1 MPVSAALTNHAA
13 GDVVQHTV
21 LRLTTRHAMEFVDV
35 TARLRDVIAES
46 DIVEGLLM
54 VQSRHTTTGL
64 LINEDEPLL
73 LEDLAELFERL
84 VPAGCAYRHDD
95 FHRRFGTLTSTERV
109 NGHAHCRAALLRTS
123 ESLAVTNGALALGR
137 WQRVFFVDFD
147 GGQQREV
154 WLTLLGRRTRAHG
167 APA

>member
-21 LRLTTRHAMEFVDV
+21 LRITTRHAMEFVDV
-35 TARLRDVIAES
+35 TARLRDVIAAS
-46 DIVEGLLM
+46 
-54 VQSRHTTTGL
+54 
-64 LINEDEPLL
+64 
-73 LEDLAELFERL
+73 EDLAELFERL
-84 VPAGCAYRHDD
+84 VPAGWAYRHDD

-167 APA
+167 ATA